1 MASTLELTLVFL
13 LAAVAGVVVCRL
25 ARVPPMLGYL
35 AVGVVLGPSAIG
47 IASEAGGVGYLA
59 DFGIVFLMFVIGLEF
74 NLPRLHSMRKLV
86 FGLGLS
92 QVTLTIAAAIAGN
105 AALVSLFT
113 ATGRHWGLGWQSAIA
128 LGAALA
134 MSSTAIVVKLMADRL
149 ELESEHGR
157 RVMGVLLFQDLA
169 VVPLLVI
176 IPALGSTPEVLLREV
191 VVAALK
197 ASALLA
203 VLLVGGRV
211 VMRWWLTL
219 VVRRKSEELFVLNLL
234 LVTLGLAWLTEMA
247 GLSRA
252 LGAFVAG
259 MLIAETE
266 FKHQVETDIRP
277 FHDVLLG
284 LFFITVGMKLD
295 LGVVLARWPLVI
307 VLTLLPVVFKFGL
320 VTVLARIFGAAPGV
334 ALRTGLYLA
343 QAGEF
348 GFVLLGLASER
359 HLLPPDLQGPV
370 LASMVLSML
379 ATPLIFMASNRIVM
393 RLSANDWLLQSV
405 AMTTIARRTINTASH
420 VIICG
425 FGRSGQNLARL
436 LEAEKIAY
444 IALDLDPDRVRQAAA
459 AGQSVV
465 FGDAAR
471 LQSLMAAGL
480 ARASAVVVSYHDTPS
495 ALKILHLV
503 HSHAPKVPV
512 VVRTIDDADFEKLR
526 AAGATEVVPEAIEGS
541 LMLASHALA
550 LVGVPMRRVLRVVQQ
565 QRDARYGLLRG
576 FFHGADDDTV
586 AELDHAR
593 LLSVTLP
600 AGSGSV
606 GRTLGALGLE
616 GHGVTAVSLRRAS
629 GAVLQ
634 PGDSLTLAVGDTLVL
649 SGLPERLARAEA
661 ALLTPGR
668 ASGGLAAPRP

>member
-1 MASTLELTLVFL
+1 
-13 LAAVAGVVVCRL
+13 
-25 ARVPPMLGYL
+25 
-35 AVGVVLGPSAIG
+35 
-47 IASEAGGVGYLA
+47 
-59 DFGIVFLMFVIGLEF
+59 MFVIGLEF
-74 NLPRLHSMRKLV
+74 NLPKLQSMRRLV
-86 FGLGLS
+86 FGLGLT
-92 QVTLTIAAAIAGN
+92 QVVLTVLAALAGN
-105 AALVSLFT
+105 AALASVFAAS
-113 ATGRHWGLGWQSAIA
+113 GRAWGLGWQSAIA
-128 LGAALA
+128 LGSALA

-157 RVMGVLLFQDLA
+157 RVMAVLLFQDLA
-169 VVPLLVI
+169 VVPLLVLL
-176 IPALGSTPEVLLREV
+176 PALGSSPQELLRELAI
-191 VVAALK
+191 AALK
-197 ASALLA
+197 AT
-203 VLLVGGRV
+203 VLLTVLLIGGRA

-234 LVTLGLAWLTEMA
+234 LVTLGLAWMTQNV
-247 GLSRA
+247 GLSLA

-284 LFFITVGMKLD
+284 LFFITVGMRLD
-295 LGVVLARWPLVI
+295 LRLVVHHWALVLG
-307 VLTLLPVVFKFGL
+307 LTLLPVLFKFGL
-320 VTVLARIFGAAPGV
+320 VTVLARFFGAAPGV

-348 GFVLLGLASER
+348 GFVLLSVASER
-359 HLLPPDLQGPV
+359 HLLPDTLQGPV

-379 ATPLIFMASNRIVM
+379 ATPLIFTYSNRIVM
-393 RLSANDWLLQSV
+393 RLSANDWMMQSV
-405 AMTTIARRTINTASH
+405 AMTTIARRAINTEAH
-420 VIICG
+420 IIICG
-425 FGRSGQNLARL
+425 FGRCGQNLARL
-436 LEAEKIAY
+436 LDAEQIGY

-465 FGDAAR
+465 YGDAAR

-480 ARASAVVVSYHDTPS
+480 ARAAAVVVSYHDTPS

-503 HSHAPKVPV
+503 QSHAPKVPV
-512 VVRTIDDADFEKLR
+512 IVRTIDDAEFERLR

-550 LVGVPMRRVLRVVQQ
+550 LVGVPMRRVLRLVQQ

-576 FFHGADDDTV
+576 YFHGADDDTV
-586 AELDHAR
+586 EEIDQTR

-600 AGSGSV
+600 PSSRST
-606 GRTLGALGLE
+606 GRTLGEHALANK
-616 GHGVTAVSLRRAS
+616 GVTVVSLRRAT

-634 PGDSLTLAVGDTLVL
+634 PDESMALAAGDTLVL
-649 SGLPERLARAEA
+649 SGSPETLARAEA
-661 ALLTPGR
+661 ALLAPG
-668 ASGGLAAPRP
+668 